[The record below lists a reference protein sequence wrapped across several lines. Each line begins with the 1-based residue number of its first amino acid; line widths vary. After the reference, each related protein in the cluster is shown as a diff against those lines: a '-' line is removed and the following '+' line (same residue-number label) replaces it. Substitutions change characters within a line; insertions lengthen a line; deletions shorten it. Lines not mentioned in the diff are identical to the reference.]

1 MTQTPSFNTSP
12 SGRFFIKMHG
22 LQNHFVITDARVTAY
37 RPDDEE
43 IVRVCDQGIG
53 VGGDQLLIIQ
63 PPTEKGRTGGASA
76 FMRILNVDAREVEAC
91 GNATRCV
98 AWLLMEETG
107 TTEINLETLAGVIEC
122 KRTGE
127 LEVSCDMGRVSMNW
141 EEVPLAE
148 ERDTCHLDIHYGSLE
163 DAVALNVGNPH
174 VVFFVDDPD
183 SIDIVSLAPA
193 IQKDALFPDQVNVG
207 VAEIKS
213 PDHMTLKVYE
223 RGAGLTTACGSG
235 ACAAVYAAQVR
246 GLTDKKRMT
255 VSMPAGDM
263 SIEIRDDGNAVMT
276 GPVAY
281 CFSGFY

>member
-1 MTQTPSFNTSP
+1 MTESPSFGAPP

-22 LQNHFVITDARVTAY
+22 LKNHFVITDARAAAY

-43 IVRVCDQGIG
+43 IVRVCDQETG

-63 PPTEKGRTGGASA
+63 PPTEKGRAGGATA
-76 FMRILNVDAREVEAC
+76 FVRILNVDAREVEAC

-98 AWLLMEETG
+98 AWLLMEEAG
-107 TTEINLETLAGVIEC
+107 STEIVLETLAGLIEC

-127 LEVSCDMGRVSMNW
+127 LEVSCAMGRVSMNW

-148 ERDTCHLDIHYGSLE
+148 ERDTCHLDIRYGSLE
-163 DAVALNVGNPH
+163 DAVVLNVGNPH
-174 VVFFVDDPD
+174 AVFFVDDTD
-183 SIDIVSLAPA
+183 AIDIESLAPA
-193 IQKDALFPDQVNVG
+193 IQEDALFPDQVNVG
-207 VAEIKS
+207 IAEIKS

-235 ACAAVYAAQVR
+235 ACAAVYAAQAR
-246 GLTDKKRMT
+246 GLTDKNKMT
-255 VSMPAGDM
+255 VSMPAGDLC
-263 SIEIRDDGNAVMT
+263 IEILDDGSALMT

-281 CFSGFY
+281 CFSGYY